1 MPGLRGLCALVP
13 LPFCPCALF
22 ALLLAA
28 PLGVSGVETAFWQT
42 ATFDDFLHGE
52 LLGVSLGKDGQL
64 RLAPEVRAVY
74 NPEETVAL
82 SLAADQ
88 NGSVYLGTGHQ
99 GKVFRV
105 DKDLKGSLFFQA
117 PEAEVLALAAGPDGA
132 LYVGSSP
139 EGKIYRV
146 TADGKSKVFYDPRS
160 KYVWALTFDAQ
171 GRLYVA
177 SGDRGRIFRVDASG
191 KGEVFFDSGQI
202 HIMCLALDRVGNVI
216 AGSEPNGLIYR
227 IDPQGKGFVLYQAG
241 LPEVHAV
248 ATDGEGR
255 IYAAALGGAG
265 GKGTPEFLAPSAQS
279 GPTTA
284 TVTTVTVEA
293 AAGGAGSAADEL
305 QQQPTRQQP
314 SGTANVPP
322 VTPNVGFLI
331 PQIPQGRGALI
342 QILPD
347 YSVETL
353 WSSNNETIFGL
364 AVRGRDILFSTDTNG
379 RIFNLSPSPEGPKLT
394 LLNETHESLATRLL
408 LDGNDLYAVTSN
420 IAKLFRMGTRLGA
433 EGSYESPVKDTKFIS
448 RWGALSW
455 RGAVPAGCELEFFSR
470 SGNSER
476 PDNTWSDWA
485 ALAPRLRDSRFGIQS
500 SGKAIP
506 ESPGPSGPSERGTPA
521 PGVSETRIPN
531 SEARILSPPA
541 RYLQWKAVL
550 RGTGRASPT
559 LDEVTV
565 SYLNQ
570 NLPPQVRSLNVSTAG
585 ERTGPAGSVAT
596 PSGPA
601 GGVVGSSSFSPSVPG
616 GELRSKAPVVLS
628 WQADDPN
635 GDQLVY
641 ALYLKASDETEWH
654 LLKDKLRDTNYTL
667 DVNALPEG
675 EYAARLVA
683 SDEESNSPDTARE
696 AELVSAP
703 FWVDNSPPRVRLL
716 SQKVTA
722 ARVELHFQAQSNISP
737 LRSAEVRADGGE
749 WRDIPSD
756 DGIVD
761 SRLETFTVTEF
772 QLGPGEHVVL
782 LRAYDTAG
790 NVGVG
795 KAVVR
800 VP

>member
-1 MPGLRGLCALVP
+1 
-13 LPFCPCALF
+13 
-22 ALLLAA
+22 LA
-28 PLGVSGVETAFWQT
+28 VSGVETAFWQT

-88 NGSVYLGTGHQ
+88 NGSLYLGTGHQ

-117 PEAEVLALAAGPDGA
+117 PEAEVLALAVGPDGA

-146 TADGKSKVFYDPRS
+146 TADGKSKVFYDPKS
-160 KYVWALTFDAQ
+160 KYVWALAFDAQ

-191 KGEVFFDSGQI
+191 KGEVFFDSGQT
-202 HIMCLALDRVGNVI
+202 HIMCLALDGIGNVI

-227 IDPQGKGFVLYQAG
+227 IDPQGKGFVLYQAA

-248 ATDGEGR
+248 ATDGEGH

-265 GKGTPEFLAPSAQS
+265 GKGTPEFFAPSGQTS
-279 GPTTA
+279 PTPTA
-284 TVTTVTVEA
+284 VTTVTVEA
-293 AAGGAGSAADEL
+293 AAGGAGSAADDL

-314 SGTANVPP
+314 LSAATIPP
-322 VTPNVGFLI
+322 VAPNVGFLM
-331 PQIPQGRGALI
+331 PPIPQGRGALI

-353 WSSNNETIFGL
+353 WSSNSETIFGL
-364 AVRGRDILFSTDTNG
+364 ALRGHDILFSTDANG
-379 RIFNLSPSPEGPKLT
+379 RIFTLSPSPEGPKLT

-408 LDGNDLYAVTSN
+408 LEGNDLYAITSN
-420 IAKLFRMGTRLGA
+420 IAKLFRVGTRLGA
-433 EGSYESPVKDTKFIS
+433 EGRYESPVKDTKFIS
-448 RWGALSW
+448 RWGVLRW
-455 RGAVPAGCELEFFSR
+455 RGAVPAGCDLEFFSR

-485 ALAPRLRDSRFGIQS
+485 ALAPGVGDSGFGTRS
-500 SGKAIP
+500 SGKPIP
-506 ESPGPSGPSERGTPA
+506 ESPGISA
-521 PGVSETRIPN
+521 PVEPRIPT
-531 SEARILSPPA
+531 SDSQYSAEPRIPDSQARILSPPA

-596 PSGPA
+596 PSGPP
-601 GGVVGSSSFSPSVPG
+601 GGVVGPSSFSPSVPG
-616 GELRSKAPVVLS
+616 GDLRSKAPVVLS

-703 FWVDNSPPRVRLL
+703 FWIDNSPPRVRLL

-737 LRSAEVRADGGE
+737 LRSAEVRADGKE